1 MFACLLACSIVQA
14 LSLEIRAH
22 FKYVKHKHRKNEC
35 MWRFL
40 HLFSI
45 TISVCRFAVVYFPFS
60 MVYVYYHTRWLFRLF
75 ECSNIGSHGSAGRFC
90 CDWFHICTFHF
101 HQNNACFVHVFGSRH
116 VHANFPKTSDSIKQI
131 HSMRNLTLHR
141 SLPDWNHPYLCNC
154 HWILIDTSRRIML
167 WTKNQSQHQTS
178 GCWKWAKN
186 RDTWCIYNTQSAAL
200 FFHIYN
206 IDLTNSHEY

>member
-1 MFACLLACSIVQA
+1 MVSFLSYSPADTSKATFWSQLPIGFPFSFHAVCIQILSDVAQIYQVMFACLLARSIVQA
-14 LSLEIRAH
+14 LSLETRAH

-75 ECSNIGSHGSAGRFC
+75 ECSKIGSHGSAGRFC

-101 HQNNACFVHVFGSRH
+101 HQNNACFVHVFGSR
-116 VHANFPKTSDSIKQI
+116 
-131 HSMRNLTLHR
+131 
-141 SLPDWNHPYLCNC
+141 
-154 HWILIDTSRRIML
+154 
-167 WTKNQSQHQTS
+167 
-178 GCWKWAKN
+178 
-186 RDTWCIYNTQSAAL
+186 
-200 FFHIYN
+200 
-206 IDLTNSHEY
+206 